1 MSPHSFPKSLAVV
14 LGFGLLAGSAE
25 ARAVRT
31 TTRTHV
37 NSNVNRDVDVHR
49 DIDVDVDRNYH
60 PVATAAA
67 VTATATVTAAAIG
80 SVARSLPPACSTAV
94 VSGVTYQNCE
104 GTWYQPRYS
113 GTEVSYVVVNPPR

>member
-1 MSPHSFPKSLAVV
+1 MSPFSTLKTLAVV

-25 ARAVRT
+25 AREVRT
-31 TTRTHV
+31 TTTTHV
-37 NSNVNRDVDVHR
+37 NNNVNRNVDVHR

-67 VTATATVTAAAIG
+67 VTATAAAIG
-80 SVARSLPPACSTAV
+80 SVTRSLPPSCSTAV
-94 VSGVTYQNCE
+94 VGGVTYQNCG

-113 GTEVSYVVVNPPR
+113 GTEVSYLVVNPPR